1 MQVTRTGVFL
11 LVGIRR
17 LQSIRDKGEHMK
29 ISILVV
35 LFGTSMLWGCV
46 TDPSGM
52 KPGQTASQQ
61 EAAKAALDY
70 RRLAAD
76 LREMAHRREVEAE
89 VMARQSNPDQAQI
102 AHWRDM
108 VQQLQTEADAA
119 EQHAREMQ
127 KSVPHG
133 MMQ

>member
-1 MQVTRTGVFL
+1 
-11 LVGIRR
+11 
-17 LQSIRDKGEHMK
+17 
-29 ISILVV
+29 
-35 LFGTSMLWGCV
+35 
-46 TDPSGM
+46 M
-52 KPGQTASQQ
+52 KPVQRASQQ

-70 RRLAAD
+70 RRLATG

-89 VMARQSNPDQAQI
+89 MLSKQSNPDQAQI
-102 AHWRDM
+102 THWRDM
-108 VQQLQTEADAA
+108 VQQLLKEADAA

>member
-1 MQVTRTGVFL
+1 
-11 LVGIRR
+11 
-17 LQSIRDKGEHMK
+17 
-29 ISILVV
+29 
-35 LFGTSMLWGCV
+35 
-46 TDPSGM
+46 M
-52 KPGQTASQQ
+52 KPDQTPSQQ

-89 VMARQSNPDQAQI
+89 VLAKQPNPDQAQI
-102 AHWRDM
+102 AHWREM
-108 VQQLQTEADAA
+108 VQQLLKEADAA

-127 KSVPHG
+127 KTVPHG